1 MIPRPPHAQRCFFV
15 CLVVLPLIT
24 HAGPNMQDGLWEI
37 TMAMEMPGMP
47 YAIPPTKHTQCLNTK
62 NNIPQQH
69 GGASQADCKMLS
81 NRAVGDTVTWAMQ
94 CRSPGKSMMD
104 MEGKITYS
112 GDSFDGVTIMSMQG
126 AGKAMKTTQR
136 MSGRRL
142 GPCKG

>member
-1 MIPRPPHAQRCFFV
+1 MKNFRLFGFLLAFPSLAS
-15 CLVVLPLIT
+15 
-24 HAGPNMQDGLWEI
+24 AGPNMQDGLWEI

-69 GGASQADCKMLS
+69 GAQASQADCKMLS
-81 NRAVGDTVTWAMQ
+81 NRAVGDTVTWSMQ
-94 CRSPGKSMMD
+94 CRSADKSMMD

-112 GDSFDGVTIMSMQG
+112 GDSFDGVTTMSMHG
-126 AGKAMKTTQR
+126 GGKAMKTTQR
-136 MSGRRL
+136 MNGRRV